1 MGPLS
6 PGKILNANPNVN
18 TLKRRRRGDI
28 AGRGHKPSLKT
39 PPLRP
44 LVDYGEEDDEEGAE
58 SKQMQQEGVAA
69 DHTKLA
75 PSPIPNTV
83 KLAGS
88 PPKRVPK
95 EAEDDEDAI
104 LESLV
109 RGRALTPGPKPDP
122 SLSPPSA
129 RLGEKRRRGDGDDE
143 DDEPLSRLSKQKK
156 QQTTALSTT
165 KQQQQQQRTTTVAD
179 SLGAGARQKNGDDPP
194 KKIKVKIGFGT
205 VFAGGRTGP
214 NAETVNTPSSTAS
227 PPAPSENTI
236 ASTKAASPPLHLPT
250 PILGSSPM
258 PSDRNTKDGDTG

>member
-1 MGPLS
+1 M
-6 PGKILNANPNVN
+6 N

-44 LVDYGEEDDEEGAE
+44 LVDYEEDDEEGAE
-58 SKQMQQEGVAA
+58 PKQMQQEGVTV
-69 DHTKLA
+69 DSTKLA

-95 EAEDDEDAI
+95 ETEDDEDAV

-109 RGRALTPGPKPDP
+109 RGRAPTPGPKPDP
-122 SLSPPSA
+122 SLSLPPV

-143 DDEPLSRLSKQKK
+143 DDEPLSRLTRQKK
-156 QQTTALSTT
+156 QQTTALST
-165 KQQQQQQRTTTVAD
+165 KQQQKPTTAAD
-179 SLGAGARQKNGDDPP
+179 SGVGTRQKNGDDPP

-205 VFAGGRTGP
+205 VFAGGKTGS
-214 NAETVNTPSSTAS
+214 NAETVSNPHSTTASDNNTPS
-227 PPAPSENTI
+227 
-236 ASTKAASPPLHLPT
+236 TKTASPPLHSPT
-250 PILGSSPM
+250 SVLGSSPM
-258 PSDRNTKDGDTG
+258 PSDRSTKDGDTG